1 MEKGFKL
8 QKIYSSFHQYI
19 KNGCTNVPTAI
30 FFFLIEYTIINLGT
44 IKPIP
49 FIYLWTI
56 YIVILSFKILK
67 TKVIEQ
73 DLQHRATNQKI
84 INFVVLNEKEQIK
97 QTISMVCMINI
108 LEKSKV
114 QWLEFKFF
122 STIYILNFGWQLL
135 FFSTI

>member
-1 MEKGFKL
+1 MSQL
-8 QKIYSSFHQYI
+8 PYS
-19 KNGCTNVPTAI
+19 C
-30 FFFLIEYTIINLGT
+30 FLIEYSIINLGT
-44 IKPIP
+44 HLTVNRPYSIMYNIYKQTDPIYIIKPIP

-56 YIVILSFKILK
+56 YIIILFFKILK

-73 DLQHRATNQKI
+73 DLQNRATNQKI

-114 QWLEFKFF
+114 QWLGFKFF
-122 STIYILNFGWQLL
+122 STIYIHNFGWQLL